1 MIIKGSLQKCSL
13 VILNEGV
20 KSSFIDKVLARLDN
34 LSSRQVEVVVDRL
47 AREKGLLEQVLES
60 LQEGVILFDSDGI
73 TMFINQ
79 AAESMFGLGEQSCI
93 GKSLA
98 ELLPGLDWSKFSP
111 DEASVVSQ
119 DLEVLYPEKRTLN
132 IYSAPIR
139 DAISAEEVMEVSG
152 RVLLIRDI
160 TVLREETE
168 QSIESERFNA
178 LTLLAAGVAHEIG
191 NPLNSLGIQL
201 QLLKRKLNAVQ
212 GEEGDKMKSHLESAQ
227 AEIERLDSIL
237 KDFLHAIRPR
247 KPKRAA
253 NDLNAI
259 LTKTVNGMEG
269 ELAGRKTQIRLN
281 LSTNVA
287 ELSLD
292 EGQIRQALYNVIR
305 NASQSMSAEG
315 GEISILTKVTEFE
328 VSLHVKDQGGG
339 ISPEEMGRIYEPF
352 QSSKKEAGTGLGLL
366 IVRRI
371 IREHGG
377 EMKIES
383 EEGEGTTVSFFFP
396 RHDQRVKLLGKSD
409 DLIELSTQP
418 S

>member
-1 MIIKGSLQKCSL
+1 M
-13 VILNEGV
+13 

-47 AREKGLLEQVLES
+47 AREKGLLEQVLEA

-79 AAESMFGLGEQSCI
+79 AAENLFGLSEQSCI

-119 DLEVLYPEKRTLN
+119 DLEVMYPEKRTLN

-139 DAISAEEVMEVSG
+139 DTISVAEVMEVSG

-201 QLLKRKLNAVQ
+201 QLLKRKLNNVQ
-212 GEEGDKMKSHLESAQ
+212 NEDGGRMKSHLESAQ
-227 AEIERLDSIL
+227 AEIDRLDNIL
-237 KDFLHAIRPR
+237 KDFLHAIRPTH
-247 KPKRAA
+247 PKREAS
-253 NDLNAI
+253 DLNEI
-259 LTKTVNGMEG
+259 LTKTVNGMED
-269 ELAGRKTQIRLN
+269 ELAGRKTQIRLD
-281 LSTNVA
+281 LSNSVA

-292 EGQIRQALYNVIR
+292 KGQIRQALYNVIR

-328 VSLHVKDQGGG
+328 VSLHVKDKGGG

-383 EEGEGTTVSFFFP
+383 EEEEGTTVSFYFP
-396 RHDQRVKLLGKSD
+396 RHDQRMKLLGQSD
-409 DLIELSTQP
+409 DLIELSAST